1 MVQVPAVRIV
11 TVIDTVP
18 DPVQTL
24 VVAEARLTVRPDVAV
39 ALTVTVCELV
49 PLYVCVAGAPP
60 KLIVWAIKVVTLKD
74 TVAVPAAAALVG
86 AVPSVAV
93 TTTVQFA
100 KAGAVPTVRCP
111 VDESTKPSAMLAE
124 SRRYE
129 TVPVLPLATTNASC
143 AADDVPFPVLAWGV
157 VDGAGI
163 FRATLIVKL

>member
-100 KAGAVPTVRCP
+100 SAGAVLTLTAPEE
-111 VDESTKPSAMLAE
+111 ESIVKPSLVLAE
-124 SRRYE
+124 SREY
-129 TVPVLPLATTNASC
+129 TMVPVLPVATTVASTP
-143 AADDVPFPVLAWGV
+143 AGVPVGCGV
-157 VDGAGI
+157 AVGTGML
-163 FRATLIVKL
+163 RATLSVKL